1 MENAEALLV
10 FPMTAACFTA
20 MAGIS
25 VLCRMPSSKGPKG
38 FAWALYGD
46 IFYPTMRLET
56 PFSWF
61 ATKLPDHVEFSGL
74 FLLVLLF
81 KMMAALRSPE
91 KISYFPIAF
100 FVSPCYNKFR
110 CWHALTFGDR
120 MGL

>member
-1 MENAEALLV
+1 MENAEVLLV
-10 FPMTAACFTA
+10 FPMAAACFTA

-91 KISYFPIAF
+91 KISYFCLKKYRIFLLHFLFLHAIIN
-100 FVSPCYNKFR
+100 FVAGMR
-110 CWHALTFGDR
+110 
-120 MGL
+120 